1 MLYAQN
7 GATDAKLRHDEH
19 GNLKHGKLG
28 DLVEIGPPD
37 LGFLARILMRHGSCR
52 RAAGDEEEVEGG
64 RGRRGPVRSGRR
76 RSHGTTGSAGEGAG
90 RREMKAAA
98 RTRRLRGGRPR
109 AGGARAAAA
118 AGWAAGARI
127 GLRGPR
133 RRWDGGIHASI
144 SDSHGRRRD
153 LVRPGRTCPAGERG
167 RGLGFRPGLEK
178 GVYL

>member
-19 GNLKHGKLG
+19 GHLKHGKLG
-28 DLVEIGPPD
+28 DLVGIGPPD
-37 LGFLARILMRHGSCR
+37 LGFLARISMQHGSRR

-76 RSHGTTGSAGEGAG
+76 RSHGTTGGAGKVAG

-98 RTRRLRGGRPR
+98 RTRRLRGGRSR
-109 AGGARAAAA
+109 AGGARAAMA

-127 GLRGPR
+127 RLHGPR
-133 RRWDGGIHASI
+133 AAA
-144 SDSHGRRRD
+144 GRRD
-153 LVRPGRTCPAGERG
+153 DVVHADWIGEAGRTCPVPADVVRRAEEEGG
-167 RGLGFRPGLEK
+167 
-178 GVYL
+178 